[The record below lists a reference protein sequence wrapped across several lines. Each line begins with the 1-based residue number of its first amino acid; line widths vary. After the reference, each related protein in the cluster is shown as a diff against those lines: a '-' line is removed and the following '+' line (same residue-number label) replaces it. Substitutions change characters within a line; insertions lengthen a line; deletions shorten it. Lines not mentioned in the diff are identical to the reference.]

1 MQKSIT
7 SDFKSSFSKIKK
19 DSEEIASICRYVSE
33 LHEIDTEKAAKYI
46 EKTAKTARSLKKN
59 IERAGQLL
67 PYTKTRYNVK
77 DTEPSAKIEKADGVY
92 HFTLDKLLPHRT
104 TYNPISYSYRYV
116 YYTLY

>member
-1 MQKSIT
+1 M
-7 SDFKSSFSKIKK
+7 
-19 DSEEIASICRYVSE
+19 
-33 LHEIDTEKAAKYI
+33 
-46 EKTAKTARSLKKN
+46 
-59 IERAGQLL
+59 